1 MLSEERLHTPG
12 RAIERVNALNRET
25 PCSEQPMHLFTVGYG
40 GRNPQ
45 DFLALLQ
52 QHRIER
58 IVDVRLRPDRASMG
72 VYTKANSATK
82 GIQRLL
88 AEHGIAY
95 VSLPELGNV
104 FMGCEDWRPRYQRL
118 LNAAGEVLTE
128 RLRALPLPVCL
139 LCAERQASACHRE
152 VIATYLVQCG
162 YHIDHLP

>member
-1 MLSEERLHTPG
+1 MR
-12 RAIERVNALNRET
+12 
-25 PCSEQPMHLFTVGYG
+25 MFTVGYG

-45 DFLALLQ
+45 DFLELLQ
-52 QHRIER
+52 QHGIQR

-72 VYTKANSATK
+72 VYSKANADTK

-88 AEHGIAY
+88 ATHGIAY

-104 FMGCEDWRPRYQRL
+104 FMGCDDWRPRYERL
-118 LNAAGEVLTE
+118 LDAAGEVLTE

-152 VIATYLVQCG
+152 VIAAYLAQRG
-162 YHIDHLP
+162 YHIEHLG